1 MTYVA
6 FQEGRFCKRRGF
18 VREVKREMSLKDMG
32 SKMDVFFEYGEWENE
47 HKKSNGF
54 VICLAMLLRFSAGWW
69 IKAYELWVVIW
80 GAFVS

>member
-1 MTYVA
+1 MLLS
-6 FQEGRFCKRRGF
+6 KREDF

-47 HKKSNGF
+47 HKKSND
-54 VICLAMLLRFSAGWW
+54 VVVCLAMLLRFSAGGW
-69 IKAYELWVVIW
+69 IKAYELWVVRW